1 MPRFLSVADAL
12 SAVYSIIAQGEQKSM
27 NNY

>member
-1 MPRFLSVADAL
+1 MPRFLSVADTL